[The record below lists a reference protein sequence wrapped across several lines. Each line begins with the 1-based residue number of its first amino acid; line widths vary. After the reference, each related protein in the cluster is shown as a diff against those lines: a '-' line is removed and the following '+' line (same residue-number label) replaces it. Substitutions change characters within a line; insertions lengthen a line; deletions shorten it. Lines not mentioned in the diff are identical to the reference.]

1 MSFADSQ
8 FEKVLAFSPFST
20 HGVITLDDDSE
31 LTINGFFCSG
41 NYGMKELDKGYTKPK
56 TEKGQS
62 FKTALAFIPEGT
74 DVLRKK
80 MVVDGKYFIIDEI
93 VGNQS
98 GILNLV
104 LKPGKTPVVPPEP
117 TPEDPTD
124 PEEMESENG

>member
-8 FEKVLAFSPFST
+8 FEKILTFSPFST
-20 HGVITLDDDSE
+20 HGVVTLDDDSE

-41 NYGMKELDKGYTKPK
+41 SYGMKELDKGYSKPK

-62 FKTALAFIPEGT
+62 FKTALSFIPEGI

-80 MVVDGKYFIIDEI
+80 ILVEGKNWIIDEV

-104 LKPGKTPVVPPEP
+104 LKPSKDPVALSD
-117 TPEDPTD
+117 T
-124 PEEMESENG
+124 SEVENE